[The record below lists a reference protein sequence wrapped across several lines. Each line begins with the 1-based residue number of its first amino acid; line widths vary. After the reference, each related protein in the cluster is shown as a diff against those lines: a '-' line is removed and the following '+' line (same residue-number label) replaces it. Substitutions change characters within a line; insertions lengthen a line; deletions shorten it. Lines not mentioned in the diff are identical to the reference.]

1 MNYLS
6 AINRLSAAPG
16 PSGFEGAVARVAL
29 DMLSPLVGE
38 AYLDRMGNVVGLRP
52 LVNLNADLEIVD
64 DGIAAP
70 RYRIG

>member
-1 MNYLS
+1 MIEPRYK
-6 AINRLSAAPG
+6 
-16 PSGFEGAVARVAL
+16 FMVRV
-29 DMLSPLVGE
+29 MSPYGSVSYTY
-38 AYLDRMGNVVGLRP
+38 ANNDVVGLRP

>member
-1 MNYLS
+1 M
-6 AINRLSAAPG
+6 RT
-16 PSGFEGAVARVAL
+16 PSTVYKFMVRV
-29 DMLSPLVGE
+29 MSPYGSVSYTY
-38 AYLDRMGNVVGLRP
+38 ANNDVVGLRP